1 VPTFLQLHDIGV
13 ARQIGKYGDAIEVPP
28 GTRWLFTSGTP
39 GLSADGRLPTDI
51 AGQAEIAW
59 RHIVV
64 LLERA
69 GMTVHDVVKVTQYL
83 LRSEDI
89 KPYAEVRARFLGDAR
104 PASMLLVV
112 PELVRPDF
120 LLEVEV
126 IAAREA
132 A

>member
-1 VPTFLQLHDIGV
+1 MLTSHDIGV
-13 ARQIGKYGDAIEVPP
+13 AGQIGKYGDAIEVSP

-39 GLSADGRLPTDI
+39 GLATDDSLPNDI

-59 RHIVV
+59 SHIVT

-83 LRSEDI
+83 LHGEHI
-89 KPYAEVRARFLGDAR
+89 KPYAEVRARFLVDAR

-112 PELVRPDF
+112 PELVRPEF

-126 IAAREA
+126 IAARETA
-132 A
+132 